1 MKTMVIDEAF
11 LSEIEALQTVLKNN
25 IAGMFGGN
33 HQTKNFGSS
42 CEFADYRDYV
52 PGDDISKIDW
62 NVYARFDKLYQKLYL
77 DERQMH
83 TKIYIDASRSMQHN
97 SLEKSEQAIKL
108 AAAFAYLSV
117 SEMDKVSIYAIHGNR
132 VDEVISGMV
141 GKDSYLNY
149 INKLNEIDFDST
161 AYISEAILTSKIGMG
176 DGYSILI
183 SDFLTEEDFE
193 RAIDKF
199 AEKKRDFLC
208 VQILSRD
215 ELNPQFR
222 GKMHLFDSE
231 NVGNIFRKKI
241 DKERIRAYK
250 EALKYVVDRIKEYAE
265 SRGGHHML
273 VPAHEKLFDVFF
285 GEMVDLGVLKWH
297 LCILWVYLV

>member
-1 MKTMVIDEAF
+1 MKTTVIDEAF
-11 LSEIEALQTVLKNN
+11 LSEIEALQTILHNN
-25 IAGMFGGN
+25 VAGMFGGN
-33 HQTKNFGSS
+33 HQAKSFGSS
-42 CEFADYRDYV
+42 CEFADYRDYM

-83 TKIYIDASRSMQHN
+83 TKIYIDASRSMQHG
-97 SLEKSEQAIKL
+97 SLEKSEQAIRL

-117 SEMDKVSIYAIHGNR
+117 SEMDKVSVYAIHGNR

-161 AYISEAILTSKIGMG
+161 AVISEAILTSKIGMG

-183 SDFLTEEDFE
+183 SDFLTDEDYE

-199 AEKKRDFLC
+199 AEKKRDILC
-208 VQILSRD
+208 IQVLSRD

-222 GKMHLFDSE
+222 SAQL
-231 NVGNIFRKKI
+231 
-241 DKERIRAYK
+241 
-250 EALKYVVDRIKEYAE
+250 L
-265 SRGGHHML
+265 SR
-273 VPAHEKLFDVFF
+273 V
-285 GEMVDLGVLKWH
+285 
-297 LCILWVYLV
+297 

>member
-1 MKTMVIDEAF
+1 MKTTVIDEAF
-11 LSEIEALQTVLKNN
+11 LSEIEALQTILHNN
-25 IAGMFGGN
+25 VAGMFGGN
-33 HQTKNFGSS
+33 HQAKTFGSS
-42 CEFADYRDYV
+42 CEFADYRDYM

-83 TKIYIDASRSMQHN
+83 TKIYIDASRSMQHG
-97 SLEKSEQAIKL
+97 SLEKSEQAIRL

-117 SEMDKVSIYAIHGNR
+117 SEMDKVSVYAIHGNR

-161 AYISEAILTSKIGMG
+161 AVISEAILTSKIGMG

-183 SDFLTEEDFE
+183 SDFLTDEDYE

-199 AEKKRDFLC
+199 AEKKRDILC
-208 VQILSRD
+208 IQVLSRD

-222 GKMHLFDSE
+222 GKMHLFDAE
-231 NVGNIFRKKI
+231 NIADFFRKKI
-241 DKERIRAYK
+241 DKERVRAYK
-250 EALKYVVDRIKEYAE
+250 EALKFVIDRIKNYCE
-265 SRGGHHML
+265 SRGGHYML
-273 VPAHEKLFDVFF
+273 VPAHEKLFNVFF
-285 GEMVDLGVLKWH
+285 GDMVDMGVLK
-297 LCILWVYLV
+297 

>member
-141 GKDSYLNY
+141 GKDSYFNY

-193 RAIDKF
+193 KAIDKF

-250 EALKYVVDRIKEYAE
+250 EALKYVVDRIKEYAI

-285 GEMVDLGVLKWH
+285 GEMVDLGVLK
-297 LCILWVYLV
+297 